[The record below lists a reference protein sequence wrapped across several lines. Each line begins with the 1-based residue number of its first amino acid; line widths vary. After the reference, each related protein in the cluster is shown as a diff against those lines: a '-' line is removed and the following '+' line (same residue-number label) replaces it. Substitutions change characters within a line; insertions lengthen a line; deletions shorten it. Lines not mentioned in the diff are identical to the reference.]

1 MGLIIIIQ
9 IKNLF
14 SIMLLIIM
22 FIIYLLAMFSLI
34 QAWYNAPRKEVA
46 RNELE
51 RMRKNQDNELR
62 NLKFDKEIKFQN
74 NVVCFDNTNNVL
86 VIRDNSKFTNDI
98 IKYTDILEC
107 EILENNNTVLQD
119 GLGRALIGGVIAG
132 GVGAVVGA
140 NTRKTEIITDLKIR
154 IVTKNSSKSSYMI
167 WLKSKEMSKQ
177 AFEFVNEVYAM
188 IKNII
193 SKNDITKNEIKNSN
207 KGILEQFEDLQN
219 LKNKGIITQEEFET
233 KKKELLN
240 KM

>member
-1 MGLIIIIQ
+1 M
-9 IKNLF
+9 
-14 SIMLLIIM
+14 
-22 FIIYLLAMFSLI
+22 
-34 QAWYNAPRKEVA
+34 
-46 RNELE
+46 
-51 RMRKNQDNELR
+51 
-62 NLKFDKEIKFQN
+62 
-74 NVVCFDNTNNVL
+74 
-86 VIRDNSKFTNDI
+86 
-98 IKYTDILEC
+98 
-107 EILENNNTVLQD
+107 QD

-193 SKNDITKNEIKNSN
+193 SKNDITKNEINNSN

-219 LKNKGIITQEEFET
+219 LKNKGIITQEEFEE

-240 KM
+240 KIWFIKEEGSI